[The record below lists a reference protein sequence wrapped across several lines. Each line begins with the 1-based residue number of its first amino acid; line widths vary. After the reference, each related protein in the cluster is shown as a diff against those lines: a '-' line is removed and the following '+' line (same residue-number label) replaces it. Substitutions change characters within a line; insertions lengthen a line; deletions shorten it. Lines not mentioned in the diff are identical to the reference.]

1 MLCLLVILI
10 FRQFYQL
17 CCCFRVSVQ
26 HVNIHT
32 PRKVHLSESSEEGSE
47 AQIYAISS
55 EGGNIIYHVSSEG
68 RKITGRKAENLKQI
82 ALVMGEHGSTSLT
95 PHDQELHFERV
106 RPDDLN
112 LRINPWGSESSL
124 DRFDGFDQ
132 STPTQQA
139 NLTNA
144 KRLDK
149 ETCYKEGIYFGNEG
163 EEPTE
168 DEKDSA
174 PSSLE
179 AAGWVIDIVM
189 DQVFDQTMVE
199 ENKQMTESATEQ
211 KPLERTESVTS
222 SELQDQDILNN
233 IERRGLEMDSPTGSE
248 LDLSKATLREDK
260 VNTDIHTLHM
270 HMLLYTQ
277 RYDSKRTLYA
287 LEMLKSML
295 QTCPRLL
302 VTALVTTSISSVR
315 TRHLAKI
322 QTLLARHRKSI
333 FGKNFF
339 GELPSEVLS
348 SYRSNMFIEVMISI
362 CLYFIRSY
370 FPNLMMSKL
379 SVEELNGNK
388 EVHILATEVLT
399 CLLSE
404 LIAIMKDS
412 GKSLMSYI
420 KDLLSRCKLQ
430 KAVLYSC
437 LASVYNSRV
446 KDPGQSSSNIT
457 EAIILFNEENLDPS
471 SNETFQIKLL
481 NLMLVMIML
490 EHNVQKIQN
499 ENEAAAPPSQDTEK
513 QGMSLHQSMMNV
525 KFSAGQAVVQQ
536 QMFVSCVL
544 SALKQQ
550 HMAHMHRHWVAMVT
564 SSLPYMGKSL
574 PNIVL
579 VVTSQLCKNLEI
591 LATSYKQEDSGSK
604 ER

>member
-1 MLCLLVILI
+1 M
-10 FRQFYQL
+10 
-17 CCCFRVSVQ
+17 SVQ

-95 PHDQELHFERV
+95 SHDQELHFERV

-163 EEPTE
+163 EDPTE

-315 TRHLAKI
+315 TRQLAKI

-379 SVEELNGNK
+379 SVEELNCNK

-446 KDPGQSSSNIT
+446 KDPGQSLSNIT

-490 EHNVQKIQN
+490 EHNIQKIQN
-499 ENEAAAPPSQDTEK
+499 ESEATTPPSQDTEK
-513 QGMSLHQSMMNV
+513 QGVSFHQSMMNV
-525 KFSAGQAVVQQ
+525 KFSAGHPVVQQ

-591 LATSYKQEDSGSK
+591 LATAYKQEDSGSK
-604 ER
+604 KR

>member
-1 MLCLLVILI
+1 M
-10 FRQFYQL
+10 
-17 CCCFRVSVQ
+17 SVQ

-95 PHDQELHFERV
+95 SHDQELHFERV

-163 EEPTE
+163 EDPTE
-168 DEKDSA
+168 DKKDSA

-315 TRHLAKI
+315 TRQLAKI

-379 SVEELNGNK
+379 SVEELNCNK

-446 KDPGQSSSNIT
+446 KNPGQSLSNIT

-490 EHNVQKIQN
+490 EHNIQKIQN
-499 ENEAAAPPSQDTEK
+499 ESEATAPPSQDTEK
-513 QGMSLHQSMMNV
+513 QGVSFHQSMMNV
-525 KFSAGQAVVQQ
+525 KFSAGHPVVQQ

-591 LATSYKQEDSGSK
+591 LATAYKQEDSGSK

>member
-1 MLCLLVILI
+1 M
-10 FRQFYQL
+10 
-17 CCCFRVSVQ
+17 SVQ

-95 PHDQELHFERV
+95 SHDQELHFERV

-163 EEPTE
+163 EDPTE

-315 TRHLAKI
+315 TRQLAKI

-379 SVEELNGNK
+379 SVEELNCNK

-446 KDPGQSSSNIT
+446 KDPGQSLSNIT

-490 EHNVQKIQN
+490 EHNIQKIQN
-499 ENEAAAPPSQDTEK
+499 ESEATAPPSQDTEK
-513 QGMSLHQSMMNV
+513 QGVSFHQSMMNV
-525 KFSAGQAVVQQ
+525 KFSAGHPAVQQ

-579 VVTSQLCKNLEI
+579 MVTSQLCKNLEI
-591 LATSYKQEDSGSK
+591 LATAYKQEDSGSK

>member
-1 MLCLLVILI
+1 M
-10 FRQFYQL
+10 
-17 CCCFRVSVQ
+17 SVQ

-82 ALVMGEHGSTSLT
+82 ALVMGEHGSTSLAS
-95 PHDQELHFERV
+95 HDQELHFERV

-163 EEPTE
+163 EDPTE

-315 TRHLAKI
+315 TRQLAKI

-379 SVEELNGNK
+379 SVEELNCNK

-446 KDPGQSSSNIT
+446 KDPGQSLSNIT

-490 EHNVQKIQN
+490 EHNIQKIQN
-499 ENEAAAPPSQDTEK
+499 ESEATAPPSQDTEK
-513 QGMSLHQSMMNV
+513 QGVSFHQSMMNV
-525 KFSAGQAVVQQ
+525 KFSAGHPVVQQ

-579 VVTSQLCKNLEI
+579 VVSSQLCKNLEI
-591 LATSYKQEDSGSK
+591 LATAYKQEDSGSK

>member
-1 MLCLLVILI
+1 M
-10 FRQFYQL
+10 
-17 CCCFRVSVQ
+17 SVQ

-95 PHDQELHFERV
+95 SHDQELHFERV

-124 DRFDGFDQ
+124 DCFDGFDQ

-163 EEPTE
+163 EDPTE

-315 TRHLAKI
+315 TRQLAKI

-379 SVEELNGNK
+379 SVEELNCNK

-446 KDPGQSSSNIT
+446 KDPGQSLSNIT

-490 EHNVQKIQN
+490 EHNIQKIQN
-499 ENEAAAPPSQDTEK
+499 ESEATTPPSQDTEK
-513 QGMSLHQSMMNV
+513 QGVSFHQSMMNV
-525 KFSAGQAVVQQ
+525 KFSAGHPVVQQ

-591 LATSYKQEDSGSK
+591 LATAYKQEDSGSK

>member
-1 MLCLLVILI
+1 M
-10 FRQFYQL
+10 
-17 CCCFRVSVQ
+17 SVQ

-32 PRKVHLSESSEEGSE
+32 PRKVHLSESSEEGWE

-95 PHDQELHFERV
+95 SHDQELHFERV

-163 EEPTE
+163 EDPTE

-315 TRHLAKI
+315 TRQLAKI

-379 SVEELNGNK
+379 SVEELNCNK

-446 KDPGQSSSNIT
+446 KDPGQSLSNIT

-490 EHNVQKIQN
+490 EHNIQKIQN
-499 ENEAAAPPSQDTEK
+499 ESEATAPPSQDTEK
-513 QGMSLHQSMMNV
+513 QGVSFHQSMMNV
-525 KFSAGQAVVQQ
+525 KFSAGHPVVQQ

-591 LATSYKQEDSGSK
+591 LATAYKQEDSGSK

>member
-1 MLCLLVILI
+1 M
-10 FRQFYQL
+10 
-17 CCCFRVSVQ
+17 SVQ

-95 PHDQELHFERV
+95 SHDQELHFERV

-163 EEPTE
+163 EDPTE

-315 TRHLAKI
+315 TRQLAKI

-379 SVEELNGNK
+379 SVEELNCNK

-446 KDPGQSSSNIT
+446 KDPGQSLSSIT

-490 EHNVQKIQN
+490 EHNIQKIQN
-499 ENEAAAPPSQDTEK
+499 ESEATAPPSQDTEK
-513 QGMSLHQSMMNV
+513 QGVSFHQSMMNV
-525 KFSAGQAVVQQ
+525 KFSAGHPVVQQ

-591 LATSYKQEDSGSK
+591 LATAYKQEDSGSK

>member
-1 MLCLLVILI
+1 M
-10 FRQFYQL
+10 
-17 CCCFRVSVQ
+17 SVQ

-95 PHDQELHFERV
+95 SHDQELHFERV

-163 EEPTE
+163 EDPTE

-315 TRHLAKI
+315 TRQLAKI

-379 SVEELNGNK
+379 SVEELNCNK

-446 KDPGQSSSNIT
+446 KDPGQSLSNIT

-490 EHNVQKIQN
+490 EHNIQKTQN
-499 ENEAAAPPSQDTEK
+499 ESEATAPPSQDTEK
-513 QGMSLHQSMMNV
+513 QGVSFHQSMMNV
-525 KFSAGQAVVQQ
+525 KFSAGHPVVQQ

-591 LATSYKQEDSGSK
+591 LATAYKQEDSGSK

>member
-499 ENEAAAPPSQDTEK
+499 ENEAASPPSQDTEK

>member
-1 MLCLLVILI
+1 M
-10 FRQFYQL
+10 
-17 CCCFRVSVQ
+17 SVQ

-95 PHDQELHFERV
+95 SHDQELHFERV

-163 EEPTE
+163 EDPTE

-287 LEMLKSML
+287 LEMLKSLL

-315 TRHLAKI
+315 TRQLAKI

-379 SVEELNGNK
+379 SVEELNCNK

-446 KDPGQSSSNIT
+446 KDPGQSLSNIT

-490 EHNVQKIQN
+490 EHNIQKIQN
-499 ENEAAAPPSQDTEK
+499 ESEATTPPSQDTEK
-513 QGMSLHQSMMNV
+513 QGVSFHQSMMNV
-525 KFSAGQAVVQQ
+525 KFSAGHPVVQQ

-591 LATSYKQEDSGSK
+591 LATAYKQEDSGSK

>member
-1 MLCLLVILI
+1 M
-10 FRQFYQL
+10 
-17 CCCFRVSVQ
+17 SVQ

-82 ALVMGEHGSTSLT
+82 ALVMGEHGSTSLAS
-95 PHDQELHFERV
+95 HDQELHFERV

-163 EEPTE
+163 EDPTE

-315 TRHLAKI
+315 TRQLAKI

-379 SVEELNGNK
+379 SVEELNCNK

-446 KDPGQSSSNIT
+446 KDPGQSLSNIT

-490 EHNVQKIQN
+490 EHNIQKIQN
-499 ENEAAAPPSQDTEK
+499 ESEATAPPSQDTEK
-513 QGMSLHQSMMNV
+513 QGVSFHQSMMNV
-525 KFSAGQAVVQQ
+525 KFSAGHPVVQQ

-591 LATSYKQEDSGSK
+591 LATAYKQEDSGSK

>member
-1 MLCLLVILI
+1 M
-10 FRQFYQL
+10 
-17 CCCFRVSVQ
+17 SVQ

-95 PHDQELHFERV
+95 SHDQELHFERV

-124 DRFDGFDQ
+124 DQFDGFDQ

-163 EEPTE
+163 EDPTE

-315 TRHLAKI
+315 TRQLAKI

-379 SVEELNGNK
+379 SVEELNCNK

-446 KDPGQSSSNIT
+446 KDPGQSLSNIT

-490 EHNVQKIQN
+490 EHNIQKIQN
-499 ENEAAAPPSQDTEK
+499 ESEATAPPSQDTEK
-513 QGMSLHQSMMNV
+513 QGVSFHQSMMNV
-525 KFSAGQAVVQQ
+525 KFSAGHPVVQQ

-591 LATSYKQEDSGSK
+591 LATAYKQEDSGSK

>member
-1 MLCLLVILI
+1 M
-10 FRQFYQL
+10 
-17 CCCFRVSVQ
+17 SVQ

-95 PHDQELHFERV
+95 SHDQELHFERV

-163 EEPTE
+163 EDPTE

-315 TRHLAKI
+315 TRQLAKI

-379 SVEELNGNK
+379 SVEELNCNK

-446 KDPGQSSSNIT
+446 KDPGQSLSNIT

-490 EHNVQKIQN
+490 EHNIQKIQN
-499 ENEAAAPPSQDTEK
+499 ESEATAPSSQDTEK
-513 QGMSLHQSMMNV
+513 QGVSFHQSMMNV
-525 KFSAGQAVVQQ
+525 KFSAGHPVVQQ

-591 LATSYKQEDSGSK
+591 LATAYKQEDSGSK

>member
-1 MLCLLVILI
+1 M
-10 FRQFYQL
+10 
-17 CCCFRVSVQ
+17 SVQ

-95 PHDQELHFERV
+95 SHDQELHFERV

-163 EEPTE
+163 EDPTE

-315 TRHLAKI
+315 TRQLAKI

-379 SVEELNGNK
+379 SVEELNCNK

-446 KDPGQSSSNIT
+446 KDPGQSLSNIT

-490 EHNVQKIQN
+490 EHNIQKIQN
-499 ENEAAAPPSQDTEK
+499 ESEATTPPSQDTEK
-513 QGMSLHQSMMNV
+513 QGVSFHQSMMNV
-525 KFSAGQAVVQQ
+525 KFSAGHPVVQQ

-579 VVTSQLCKNLEI
+579 VVTSQLCKNLEV
-591 LATSYKQEDSGSK
+591 LATAYKQEDSGSK

>member
-1 MLCLLVILI
+1 
-10 FRQFYQL
+10 
-17 CCCFRVSVQ
+17 
-26 HVNIHT
+26 
-32 PRKVHLSESSEEGSE
+32 
-47 AQIYAISS
+47 
-55 EGGNIIYHVSSEG
+55 
-68 RKITGRKAENLKQI
+68 
-82 ALVMGEHGSTSLT
+82 
-95 PHDQELHFERV
+95 
-106 RPDDLN
+106 
-112 LRINPWGSESSL
+112 
-124 DRFDGFDQ
+124 
-132 STPTQQA
+132 
-139 NLTNA
+139 
-144 KRLDK
+144 
-149 ETCYKEGIYFGNEG
+149 
-163 EEPTE
+163 
-168 DEKDSA
+168 
-174 PSSLE
+174 
-179 AAGWVIDIVM
+179 M

-379 SVEELNGNK
+379 SVEELNCNK

-446 KDPGQSSSNIT
+446 KDPCQSSSNIT

-513 QGMSLHQSMMNV
+513 QGLSLHQSMMNV

>member
-1 MLCLLVILI
+1 M
-10 FRQFYQL
+10 
-17 CCCFRVSVQ
+17 SVQ

-95 PHDQELHFERV
+95 SHDQELHFERV

-163 EEPTE
+163 EDPTE

-315 TRHLAKI
+315 TRQLAKI

-379 SVEELNGNK
+379 SVEELNCNK

-446 KDPGQSSSNIT
+446 KDPGQSLSNIT

-490 EHNVQKIQN
+490 EHNIQKIQN
-499 ENEAAAPPSQDTEK
+499 ESEATTPPSQDTEK
-513 QGMSLHQSMMNV
+513 QGVSFHQSMMNV
-525 KFSAGQAVVQQ
+525 KFSAGHPVVQQ

-579 VVTSQLCKNLEI
+579 MVTSQLCKNLEI
-591 LATSYKQEDSGSK
+591 LATAYKQEDSGSK

>member
-1 MLCLLVILI
+1 M
-10 FRQFYQL
+10 
-17 CCCFRVSVQ
+17 SVQ

-55 EGGNIIYHVSSEG
+55 EGGNIIYHVSSEV

-95 PHDQELHFERV
+95 SHDQELHFERV

-163 EEPTE
+163 EDPTE

-315 TRHLAKI
+315 TRQLAKI

-379 SVEELNGNK
+379 SVEELNCNK

-446 KDPGQSSSNIT
+446 KDPGQSLSNIT

-490 EHNVQKIQN
+490 EHNIQKIQN
-499 ENEAAAPPSQDTEK
+499 ESEATAPPSQDTEK
-513 QGMSLHQSMMNV
+513 QGVSFHQSMMNV
-525 KFSAGQAVVQQ
+525 KFSAGHPVVQQ

-591 LATSYKQEDSGSK
+591 LATAYKQEDSGSK

>member
-10 FRQFYQL
+10 FRQFYRL

-144 KRLDK
+144 IRLDK

-446 KDPGQSSSNIT
+446 KDPCQSSSNIT

-513 QGMSLHQSMMNV
+513 QGMNLHQSMMNV

>member
-199 ENKQMTESATEQ
+199 ENKQTTESAIEQ

-315 TRHLAKI
+315 TRQLAKI

-379 SVEELNGNK
+379 SVEELNCNK

-513 QGMSLHQSMMNV
+513 QGVSLHQSMMNV

>member
-1 MLCLLVILI
+1 M
-10 FRQFYQL
+10 
-17 CCCFRVSVQ
+17 SVQ

-95 PHDQELHFERV
+95 SHDQELHFERV

-163 EEPTE
+163 EDPTE

-179 AAGWVIDIVM
+179 AVGWVIDIVM

-315 TRHLAKI
+315 TRQLAKI

-379 SVEELNGNK
+379 SVEELNCNK

-446 KDPGQSSSNIT
+446 KDPGQSLSNIT

-490 EHNVQKIQN
+490 EHNIQKIQN
-499 ENEAAAPPSQDTEK
+499 ESEATAPPSQDTEK
-513 QGMSLHQSMMNV
+513 QGVSFHQSMMNV
-525 KFSAGQAVVQQ
+525 KFSAGHPVVQQ

-591 LATSYKQEDSGSK
+591 LATAYKQEDSGSK

>member
-1 MLCLLVILI
+1 M
-10 FRQFYQL
+10 
-17 CCCFRVSVQ
+17 SVQ

-95 PHDQELHFERV
+95 SHDQELHFERV

-163 EEPTE
+163 EDPTE

-315 TRHLAKI
+315 TRQLAKI

-362 CLYFIRSY
+362 CLYFIRSC

-379 SVEELNGNK
+379 SVEELNCNK

-446 KDPGQSSSNIT
+446 KDPGQSLSNIT

-490 EHNVQKIQN
+490 EHNIQKIQN
-499 ENEAAAPPSQDTEK
+499 ESEATAPPSQDTEK
-513 QGMSLHQSMMNV
+513 QGVSFHQSMMNV
-525 KFSAGQAVVQQ
+525 KFSAGHPVVQQ

-591 LATSYKQEDSGSK
+591 LATAYKQEDSGSK

>member
-1 MLCLLVILI
+1 M
-10 FRQFYQL
+10 
-17 CCCFRVSVQ
+17 SVQ

-95 PHDQELHFERV
+95 SHDQELHFERV

-163 EEPTE
+163 EDPTE

-179 AAGWVIDIVM
+179 AAGWVINIVM

-315 TRHLAKI
+315 TRQLAKI

-379 SVEELNGNK
+379 SVEELNCNK

-446 KDPGQSSSNIT
+446 KDPGQSLSNIT
-457 EAIILFNEENLDPS
+457 EAIILFNEGNLDPS

-490 EHNVQKIQN
+490 EHNIQKIQN
-499 ENEAAAPPSQDTEK
+499 ESEATAPPSQDTEK
-513 QGMSLHQSMMNV
+513 QGVSFHQSMMNV
-525 KFSAGQAVVQQ
+525 KFSAGHPVVQQ

-579 VVTSQLCKNLEI
+579 VVTSQLCKNLEV
-591 LATSYKQEDSGSK
+591 LATAYKQEDSGSK

>member
-379 SVEELNGNK
+379 SVEELNCNK

-471 SNETFQIKLL
+471 SNETFQINLL

-513 QGMSLHQSMMNV
+513 QGVSLHQSMMNV

-591 LATSYKQEDSGSK
+591 LATSYKQEDSSSK

>member
-1 MLCLLVILI
+1 M
-10 FRQFYQL
+10 
-17 CCCFRVSVQ
+17 SVQ

-95 PHDQELHFERV
+95 SHDQELHFERV

-163 EEPTE
+163 EDPTE

-211 KPLERTESVTS
+211 KTLERTESVTS

-315 TRHLAKI
+315 TRQLAKI

-379 SVEELNGNK
+379 SVEELNCNK

-446 KDPGQSSSNIT
+446 KDPGQSLSNIT

-490 EHNVQKIQN
+490 EHNIQKIQN
-499 ENEAAAPPSQDTEK
+499 ESEATTPPSQDTEK
-513 QGMSLHQSMMNV
+513 QGVSFHQSMMNV
-525 KFSAGQAVVQQ
+525 KFSAGHPVVQQ

-591 LATSYKQEDSGSK
+591 LATAYKQEDSGSK

>member
-1 MLCLLVILI
+1 M
-10 FRQFYQL
+10 
-17 CCCFRVSVQ
+17 SVQ

-132 STPTQQA
+132 STPTKQA

-513 QGMSLHQSMMNV
+513 QGVSLHQSMMNV

>member
-1 MLCLLVILI
+1 M
-10 FRQFYQL
+10 
-17 CCCFRVSVQ
+17 SVQ

-82 ALVMGEHGSTSLT
+82 ALVMGEHGSASLT
-95 PHDQELHFERV
+95 SHDQELHFERV

-163 EEPTE
+163 EDPTE

-315 TRHLAKI
+315 TRQLAKI

-379 SVEELNGNK
+379 SVEELNCNK

-446 KDPGQSSSNIT
+446 KDPGQSLSNIT

-490 EHNVQKIQN
+490 EHNIQKIQN
-499 ENEAAAPPSQDTEK
+499 ESEATTPPSQDTEK
-513 QGMSLHQSMMNV
+513 QGVSFHQSMMNV
-525 KFSAGQAVVQQ
+525 KFSAGHPVVQQ

-591 LATSYKQEDSGSK
+591 LATAYKQEDSGSK

>member
-1 MLCLLVILI
+1 M
-10 FRQFYQL
+10 
-17 CCCFRVSVQ
+17 SVQ

-95 PHDQELHFERV
+95 SHDQELHFERV

-163 EEPTE
+163 EDPTE

-222 SELQDQDILNN
+222 SELQDQDILSN

-315 TRHLAKI
+315 TRQLAKI

-379 SVEELNGNK
+379 SVEELNCNK

-446 KDPGQSSSNIT
+446 KDPGQSLSNIT

-490 EHNVQKIQN
+490 EHNIQKIQN
-499 ENEAAAPPSQDTEK
+499 ESEATTPPSQDTEK
-513 QGMSLHQSMMNV
+513 QGVSFHQSMMNV
-525 KFSAGQAVVQQ
+525 KFSAGHPVVQQ

-591 LATSYKQEDSGSK
+591 LATAYKQEDSGSK

>member
-1 MLCLLVILI
+1 M
-10 FRQFYQL
+10 
-17 CCCFRVSVQ
+17 SVQ

-95 PHDQELHFERV
+95 SHDQELHFERV

-163 EEPTE
+163 EDPTE

-315 TRHLAKI
+315 TRQLAKI

-379 SVEELNGNK
+379 SVEELNCNK

-446 KDPGQSSSNIT
+446 KDPGQSLSNIT

-490 EHNVQKIQN
+490 EHNIQKIQN
-499 ENEAAAPPSQDTEK
+499 ESEATAPPSQDTEN
-513 QGMSLHQSMMNV
+513 QGVSFHQSMMNV
-525 KFSAGQAVVQQ
+525 KFSAGHPVVQQ

-591 LATSYKQEDSGSK
+591 LATAYKQEDSGSK

>member
-1 MLCLLVILI
+1 M
-10 FRQFYQL
+10 
-17 CCCFRVSVQ
+17 SVQ

-95 PHDQELHFERV
+95 SHDQELHFERV

-163 EEPTE
+163 EDPTE

-277 RYDSKRTLYA
+277 RYDSKRTMYA

-315 TRHLAKI
+315 TRQLAKI

-379 SVEELNGNK
+379 SVEELNCNK

-446 KDPGQSSSNIT
+446 KDPGQSLSNIT

-490 EHNVQKIQN
+490 EHNIQKIQN
-499 ENEAAAPPSQDTEK
+499 ESEATAPSSQDTEK
-513 QGMSLHQSMMNV
+513 QGVSFHQSMMNV
-525 KFSAGQAVVQQ
+525 KFSAGHPVVQQ

-591 LATSYKQEDSGSK
+591 LATAYKQEDSGSK

>member
-379 SVEELNGNK
+379 SVEELNCNK

-437 LASVYNSRV
+437 LASVYYSRV

-513 QGMSLHQSMMNV
+513 QGVSLHQSMMNV

>member
-1 MLCLLVILI
+1 MIYDVY
-10 FRQFYQL
+10 FF
-17 CCCFRVSVQ
+17 FRVSVQ

-32 PRKVHLSESSEEGSE
+32 PRKVHLSESSSEEGSE

-55 EGGNIIYHVSSEG
+55 EGGNIIYHVASEG
-68 RKITGRKAENLKQI
+68 RRITGRSAENLKQI

-95 PHDQELHFERV
+95 PHDQELHFDRV

-124 DRFDGFDQ
+124 DRFDGLDVQ
-132 STPTQQA
+132 SSTQQA
-139 NLTNA
+139 NLSNA

-163 EEPTE
+163 DESKEESGEGDPT
-168 DEKDSA
+168 
-174 PSSLE
+174 PQ
-179 AAGWVIDIVM
+179 
-189 DQVFDQTMVE
+189 QVGAWILDLVVDGVFEQTDAE
-199 ENKQMTESATEQ
+199 QNKQ
-211 KPLERTESVTS
+211 KPLVRTESVTS

-233 IERRGLEMDSPTGSE
+233 IERKGLEMDSPTGSE
-248 LDLSKATLREDK
+248 LDLSKTNPREDRA
-260 VNTDIHTLHM
+260 NTDIHTLHM

-295 QTCPRLL
+295 GTCPRLL
-302 VTALVTTSISSVR
+302 VTTLVTTSISSVR
-315 TRHLAKI
+315 TRQLAKI

-348 SYRSNMFIEVMISI
+348 SYRSNMFIEIMISI

-379 SVEELNGNK
+379 SVEELNCNK
-388 EVHILATEVLT
+388 EVHIVATEVLT

-404 LIAIMKDS
+404 LIAIMKES

-437 LASVYNSRV
+437 LSSVYNSRK
-446 KDPGQSSSNIT
+446 KDPSETSSNIT

-499 ENEAAAPPSQDTEK
+499 DSTPEASAQQEGEK
-513 QGMSLHQSMMNV
+513 PAGNFHQSLTNV
-525 KFSAGQAVVQQ
+525 KFSAGLPIVRQ
-536 QMFVSCVL
+536 QMFLSCVL

-550 HMAHMHRHWVAMVT
+550 HMLHMHRHWVAMVT

-579 VVTSQLCKNLEI
+579 MVTSQLCKNLEI
-591 LATSYKQEDSGSK
+591 LAKSYKQGEKGIG

>member
-1 MLCLLVILI
+1 M
-10 FRQFYQL
+10 
-17 CCCFRVSVQ
+17 SVQ

-95 PHDQELHFERV
+95 SHDQELHFERV

-163 EEPTE
+163 EDPTE

-199 ENKQMTESATEQ
+199 KNKQMTESATEQ

-315 TRHLAKI
+315 TRQLAKI

-379 SVEELNGNK
+379 SVEELNCNK

-446 KDPGQSSSNIT
+446 KDPGQSLSNIT

-490 EHNVQKIQN
+490 EHNIQKIQN
-499 ENEAAAPPSQDTEK
+499 ESEATAPPSQDTEK
-513 QGMSLHQSMMNV
+513 QGVSFHQSMMNV
-525 KFSAGQAVVQQ
+525 KFSAGHPVVQQ

-591 LATSYKQEDSGSK
+591 LATAYKQEDSGSK

>member
-1 MLCLLVILI
+1 M
-10 FRQFYQL
+10 
-17 CCCFRVSVQ
+17 SVQ

-95 PHDQELHFERV
+95 SHDQELHFERV

-163 EEPTE
+163 EDPTE

-315 TRHLAKI
+315 TRQLAKI

-379 SVEELNGNK
+379 SVEELNCNK

-446 KDPGQSSSNIT
+446 KDPGQSLSNIT

-490 EHNVQKIQN
+490 EHNIQKIQN
-499 ENEAAAPPSQDTEK
+499 ESEATAPPSQDTEK
-513 QGMSLHQSMMNV
+513 QGVSFHQSMMNV
-525 KFSAGQAVVQQ
+525 KFSAGHPVVQQ

-579 VVTSQLCKNLEI
+579 MVTSQLCKNLEI
-591 LATSYKQEDSGSK
+591 LATAYKQEDSGSK

>member
-32 PRKVHLSESSEEGSE
+32 PRKVHLSESSEEGSD

-379 SVEELNGNK
+379 SVEELNCNK

-513 QGMSLHQSMMNV
+513 QGVSLHQSMMNV

>member
-1 MLCLLVILI
+1 M
-10 FRQFYQL
+10 
-17 CCCFRVSVQ
+17 SVQ

-95 PHDQELHFERV
+95 SHDQELHFERV

-163 EEPTE
+163 EDPTE
-168 DEKDSA
+168 DKKDSA

-315 TRHLAKI
+315 TRQLAKI

-379 SVEELNGNK
+379 SVEELNCNK

-446 KDPGQSSSNIT
+446 KDPGQSLSNIT

-490 EHNVQKIQN
+490 EHNIQKIQN
-499 ENEAAAPPSQDTEK
+499 ESEATAPPSQDTEK
-513 QGMSLHQSMMNV
+513 QGVSFHQSMMNV
-525 KFSAGQAVVQQ
+525 KFSAGHPVVQQ

-591 LATSYKQEDSGSK
+591 LATAYKQEDSGSK

>member
-1 MLCLLVILI
+1 M
-10 FRQFYQL
+10 
-17 CCCFRVSVQ
+17 SVQ

-95 PHDQELHFERV
+95 SHDQELHFERV

-163 EEPTE
+163 EDPTE

-315 TRHLAKI
+315 TRQLAKV

-379 SVEELNGNK
+379 SVEELNCNK

-446 KDPGQSSSNIT
+446 KDPGQSLSNIT

-490 EHNVQKIQN
+490 EHNIQKIQN
-499 ENEAAAPPSQDTEK
+499 ESEATAPPSQDTEK
-513 QGMSLHQSMMNV
+513 QGVSFHQSMMNV
-525 KFSAGQAVVQQ
+525 KFSAGHPVVQQ

-591 LATSYKQEDSGSK
+591 LATAYKQEDSGSK

>member
-1 MLCLLVILI
+1 M
-10 FRQFYQL
+10 
-17 CCCFRVSVQ
+17 SVQ

-513 QGMSLHQSMMNV
+513 QGVSLHQSMMNV